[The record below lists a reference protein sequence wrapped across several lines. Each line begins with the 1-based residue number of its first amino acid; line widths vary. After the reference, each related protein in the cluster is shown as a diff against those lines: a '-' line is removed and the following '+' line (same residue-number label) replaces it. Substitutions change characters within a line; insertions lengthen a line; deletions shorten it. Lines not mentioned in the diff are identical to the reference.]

1 MITLQKAG
9 EEDTSITYKHLI
21 EGAAGYAKTYA
32 QCGIQPGEVVI
43 LILQHGI
50 DLVYAFWGAILH
62 GAIPSIMPYLTEKL
76 LPERYRHDLE
86 ALISV
91 TQPVAIVT
99 YPEFEVELKPAL
111 KEGDSVRA
119 LILSNSV
126 EQSFKPDFDQLGGLQ
141 RDPDD
146 IVLLQHSSGTT
157 GLQKGVALSHQA
169 VFNQLANLCAALD
182 YIKADSSIREVILSG
197 GDPLTLNE
205 PHLETL
211 SQQLSRIPHVSRLR
225 IHTRT
230 PIVLP
235 ERINNAFLNWLQN
248 LPLETIMVLHCNHPK
263 ELSEPVRHA
272 LQRLHQTGLTL
283 LNQAVLLKGVNDDIE
298 TLTRL
303 SEHLFSN
310 KVLPYYL
317 HQLDR
322 VQGAAHF
329 EVDDEYA
336 LALSQ
341 QLREQLPG
349 YLVPQLVREIASE
362 KAKMPLVK

>member
-1 MITLQKAG
+1 MIPKTEPTWQTPDRNLAHSDWQTALAHAVRSPQQLLAYLQLPP
-9 EEDTSITYKHLI
+9 HLLS
-21 EGAAGYAKTYA
+21 AA
-32 QCGIQPGEVVI
+32 
-43 LILQHGI
+43 
-50 DLVYAFWGAILH
+50 
-62 GAIPSIMPYLTEKL
+62 
-76 LPERYRHDLE
+76 LE
-86 ALISV
+86 ASQNFPLCVPHSYLQQMEKGNPKDPLLRQILPIEDENHSPPGFNLD
-91 TQPVAIVT
+91 PVGDQQ
-99 YPEFEVELKPAL
+99 AL
-111 KEGDSVRA
+111 A
-119 LILSNSV
+119 A
-126 EQSFKPDFDQLGGLQ
+126 PGLLHKYQ
-141 RDPDD
+141 GR
-146 IVLLQHSSGTT
+146 VLLMTT
-157 GLQKGVALSHQA
+157 QACAVHCRYCFRRHYPYKQTGAKPSHWQ
-169 VFNQLANLCAALD
+169 AALD